1 MSTTPTPEVITD
13 GFGFLI
19 RKKVTYLQKEAE
31 KLQILP
37 YFWNLKT
44 IEDFSMSK
52 VAPKGIR
59 IRYYSFQNNGK
70 FRSISLVHFIKNK
83 TSLFSP
89 FFPSY

>member
-19 RKKVTYLQKEAE
+19 RKKVNSLQKEAE

-44 IEDFSMSK
+44 LEDF
-52 VAPKGIR
+52 
-59 IRYYSFQNNGK
+59 
-70 FRSISLVHFIKNK
+70 FRCLK
-83 TSLFSP
+83 
-89 FFPSY
+89 